1 MNFNREI
8 TIEPVFYESITFEIK
23 LKRMNGRDREGE
35 GILLRCG
42 SKLTDNKCATK

>member
-23 LKRMNGRDREGE
+23 LKRMNGRDREGKAFCCVVE
-35 GILLRCG
+35 A
-42 SKLTDNKCATK
+42 N

>member
-23 LKRMNGRDREGE
+23 LKRMNGRDRGGREAFCCVVE
-35 GILLRCG
+35 A
-42 SKLTDNKCATK
+42 N

>member
-23 LKRMNGRDREGE
+23 LKRERSGGMHSAALWKQTN
-35 GILLRCG
+35 
-42 SKLTDNKCATK
+42 